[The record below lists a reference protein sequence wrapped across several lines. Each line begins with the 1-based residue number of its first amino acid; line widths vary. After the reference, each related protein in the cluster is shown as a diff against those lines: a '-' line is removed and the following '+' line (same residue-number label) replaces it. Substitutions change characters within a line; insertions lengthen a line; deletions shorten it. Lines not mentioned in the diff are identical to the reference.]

1 MKIIKIL
8 IFIFLFGCLGYFREY
23 FFVNLNNIMYQ
34 KYYGHTDLPMS
45 SLLSFF
51 KLFSYNTLYFS
62 KYFLTLLWI
71 GLFYVVNF
79 FCLKKMS
86 EDKILLKILTY
97 TYILLLI
104 LAAVSMMYG
113 YFINKRFQDDE
124 YTISRWLLGIAQSPI
139 ICLILMAS
147 EKLNTKPNKP

>member
-1 MKIIKIL
+1 MKIIKFL
-8 IFIFLFGCLGYFREY
+8 IFISLFGYLGYFREY

-34 KYYGHTDLPMS
+34 KYYGHTDLPIS

-62 KYFLTLLWI
+62 KYFLTLFWI
-71 GLFYVVNF
+71 GLFYALNF

-86 EDKILLKILTY
+86 EQKILLKILTY
-97 TYILLLI
+97 SYILLLI

-147 EKLNTKPNKP
+147 EKLNIKPNKP

>member
-71 GLFYVVNF
+71 GLFYVVNL

-86 EDKILLKILTY
+86 EQKILLKILTY